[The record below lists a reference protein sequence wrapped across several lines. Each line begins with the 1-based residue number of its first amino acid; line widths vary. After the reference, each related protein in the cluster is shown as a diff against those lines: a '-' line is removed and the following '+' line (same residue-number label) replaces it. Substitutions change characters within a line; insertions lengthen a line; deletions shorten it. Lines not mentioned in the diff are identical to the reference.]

1 MASPYLQAPLRLE
14 PFLRLDALLSVDA
27 VLRQIQPSLRRLRL
41 ALSEEL
47 RSSKQNWAAAASTG
61 KAVSRLS
68 DAEVGRRRLLLEP
81 CLFRSCHAAKV
92 GNSRS
97 HLSLLLGSRALDGEA
112 SLGRCH
118 EEAGGWVRQPS
129 LLRGCCPRG
138 FDAAGPCNAPVTAD
152 LWCTKTLSHAADPGR
167 PCPVLLA
174 TAANDRPV
182 FTRREPH
189 ALPTRLGCGPC
200 HARFHGACR
209 QRRCSRW
216 RRYSCD
222 HR

>member
-1 MASPYLQAPLRLE
+1 MASPHLQAPLRLE
-14 PFLRLDALLSVDA
+14 PLLRLDALLSVDA

-81 CLFRSCHAAKV
+81 CHFLLLSRCQS

-97 HLSLLLGSRALDGEA
+97 HLSLLLGSRALDGKA

-118 EEAGGWVRQPS
+118 DEAGGWGRQPS

-167 PCPVLLA
+167 TCPVLLG
-174 TAANDRPV
+174 NGS
-182 FTRREPH
+182 E
-189 ALPTRLGCGPC
+189 
-200 HARFHGACR
+200 
-209 QRRCSRW
+209 
-216 RRYSCD
+216 
-222 HR
+222 